1 MRVAKY
7 RNSRDLNNKP
17 LIVPNDDAK
26 TIKLIFEWYAKGKT
40 QAEIHE
46 QTKSLGLK
54 ASKNQIS
61 YILRSV
67 VYMGKIK
74 VPKNAY
80 EPETI
85 VEGKHKGIVS
95 EKLFEKVQ
103 SILNEK
109 RLISQ
114 LSCL

>member
-1 MRVAKY
+1 MSK
-7 RNSRDLNNKP
+7 LKP
-17 LIVPNDDAK
+17 M
-26 TIKLIFEWYAKGKT
+26 
-40 QAEIHE
+40 
-46 QTKSLGLK
+46 GLK

-74 VPKNAY
+74 VPKNAH

-95 EKLFEKVQ
+95 EKT
-103 SILNEK
+103 I
-109 RLISQ
+109 
-114 LSCL
+114 